1 MQDTEDQEG
10 QDQGHPEH
18 QVDQEHVK
26 VEVVLD
32 RLPARPLGYGD
43 SHQVGAVDEEQRE
56 EPEHEVEQLFQAW
69 PHSRDIPLGPCS
81 LAVG

>member
-10 QDQGHPEH
+10 QDHNDPKH
-18 QVDQEHVK
+18 QVDQEHIE

-43 SHQVGAVDEEQRE
+43 PHEVGAIDEEQGE
-56 EPEHEVEQLFQAW
+56 ESQHHVEQLFQ
-69 PHSRDIPLGPCS
+69 PGSYRRNVFLYPDTLPSG
-81 LAVG
+81 